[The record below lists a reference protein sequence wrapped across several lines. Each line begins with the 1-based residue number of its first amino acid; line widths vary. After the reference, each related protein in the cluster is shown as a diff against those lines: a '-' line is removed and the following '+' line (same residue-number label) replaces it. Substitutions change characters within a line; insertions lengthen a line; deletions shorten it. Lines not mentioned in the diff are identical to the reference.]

1 MTADSLPP
9 WAFGRHAA
17 RLAMAGF
24 EPIPIS
30 RPWDRVL
37 HPGKQPIMLEGWPQ
51 GCPREDWPRY
61 SAYGV
66 GVLTRYCPALDI
78 DVMIPGVADD
88 IQALA
93 DRVLGDAPVR
103 YGQRP
108 KRLMPFN
115 LKGDLFAKIRLSWT
129 LADVPSAVEIL
140 ADKYQFV
147 AFGQH
152 PTGVDYAWERDPD
165 LMIPRALLPPLDQG
179 RALRFL
185 RCLAGVMRRLGAVDL
200 KARGWELEPRPRERA
215 RQAHK
220 RHHDE
225 AAPPW
230 HAYTAKELAERIDPD
245 HAHQANGWWR
255 CKCPAHNGESHTSLV
270 IKDTAEGPPGW
281 HCFADCPDH
290 DVAAEIAKIL
300 A

>member
-1 MTADSLPP
+1 MQPASQWP
-9 WAFGRHAA
+9 ASSR
-17 RLAMAGF
+17 
-24 EPIPIS
+24 IPIS

-51 GCPREDWPRY
+51 ARPREDWPRY

-108 KRLMPFN
+108 ERLMPFN

-140 ADKYQFV
+140 AEQISVRRVRPAPHRRRLRVGARPGSDDPARLV
-147 AFGQH
+147 A
-152 PTGVDYAWERDPD
+152 P
-165 LMIPRALLPPLDQG
+165 PRSGARAALPPLP
-179 RALRFL
+179 
-185 RCLAGVMRRLGAVDL
+185 RR
-200 KARGWELEPRPRERA
+200 
-215 RQAHK
+215 
-220 RHHDE
+220 RH
-225 AAPPW
+225 APP
-230 HAYTAKELAERIDPD
+230 R
-245 HAHQANGWWR
+245 R
-255 CKCPAHNGESHTSLV
+255 R
-270 IKDTAEGPPGW
+270 
-281 HCFADCPDH
+281 
-290 DVAAEIAKIL
+290 
-300 A
+300 